1 MTATALYAACE
12 FEMTEAQHHYTGQHV
27 FISDAIAS
35 IHPHYAF
42 EANPVARILEIASEY
57 T

>member
-1 MTATALYAACE
+1 MTATALYAACA

-35 IHPHYAF
+35 IDPHYPF
-42 EANPVARILEIASEY
+42 EDNPVARILEIASEY